1 MAMQALSGGMTDAAH
16 YSLLAATAFL
26 ALGFIGAL
34 QVHRAAE
41 NQEQAEH
48 SLELVIQGPR
58 RAAAA

>member
-1 MAMQALSGGMTDAAH
+1 MTDAAH